1 MYEFLLVPT
10 SLAHFIY
17 SLRFAPRLAGAPL
30 EIMLYLSVSILL
42 HLSSGLFDGI
52 HQCGIFRDQ
61 CMRLCSFLGSDY
73 RDCHVNL
80 PHIIRWSCP
89 RLRSSC
95 GCHLFLYENGDKTRK
110 NAENSRV
117 RNQGVFLDFSFK
129 FRFLQ
134 ANWYGCVQWWF

>member
-1 MYEFLLVPT
+1 MKRHGILTKIYTRTKLSSCTTNQSILSNALNMSFLRVVICKSGNFWIKSWFLPQCV
-10 SLAHFIY
+10 
-17 SLRFAPRLAGAPL
+17 
-30 EIMLYLSVSILL
+30 LL

-110 NAENSRV
+110 NAENSGV
-117 RNQGVFLDFSFK
+117 RNQGGF
-129 FRFLQ
+129 FRF
-134 ANWYGCVQWWF
+134 FF